1 MASEARE
8 GRARTYLISEK
19 GLGHPDKGMM
29 QLAHLVSF
37 LFINLVLALSGAQ
50 EMQMFVCLSVR

>member
-37 LFINLVLALSGAQ
+37 LFINFYS
-50 EMQMFVCLSVR
+50 FKHN